1 MLRLFEYIGRQIALL
16 LGEVLDLFAMIHIS
30 IISLFSLHSGPKRSI
45 FWQLF
50 KRQVVSAGV
59 GSLYLVSAIGALTG
73 MLLTVMLWRYFQ
85 GQAFTDVY
93 AQFFII
99 VILRELAPLICG
111 IVLITRSA
119 TAITAEISY
128 LKISHEFDV
137 LRNMGINPV
146 LVFLLPVFVAFP
158 LILLTTVVYFD
169 FMAILGGYG
178 VIALLEPNRG
188 LYEFVGG
195 IIGSFDL
202 DRAGV
207 VLGKSVL
214 GGFFIGVICIY
225 FGAKS
230 GHRFTDMSV
239 AISRGATAQLI
250 IFFTINM
257 TFSTLLYLSE

>member
-1 MLRLFEYIGRQIALL
+1 MLRLFEYLGRQFMLL
-16 LGEVLDLFAMIHIS
+16 AGEVLDLFAMIHIS
-30 IISLFSLHSGPKRSI
+30 LMAFLGLRSGSKRSI

-50 KRQVVSAGV
+50 KRQVMIAGV
-59 GSLYLVSAIGALTG
+59 GSVYLVSAIGALTG
-73 MLLTVMLWRYFQ
+73 ILLVAMLWRYFQ

-93 AQFFII
+93 AQFYII
-99 VILRELAPLICG
+99 VILREMAPLICG

-158 LILLTTVVYFD
+158 LVLLTTVMYFD
-169 FMAILGGYG
+169 LMAILGGYA
-178 VIALLEPNRG
+178 VIALMEPNRG
-188 LYEFVGG
+188 LYEFVAG
-195 IIGSFDL
+195 IIGAFDL
-202 DRAGV
+202 DRAGI
-207 VLGKSVL
+207 VLGKSIL

-225 FGAKS
+225 FGAKA
-230 GHRFTDMSV
+230 GHKFTDMSE

-250 IFFTINM
+250 IFFTLNM
-257 TFSTLLYLSE
+257 TFSTLLYLSS